1 MKIVT
6 RRGASLF
13 LVNFIRQVALTQLSC
28 TKLIA
33 YAVGANSTVVA
44 TNDNSILEDMIEF
57 GVNLSS
63 YVYDIGESEY
73 QKVELT
79 FQDVLKLSDI
89 EKASGIKVSNPD
101 NLSGELL
108 HSLKGETTV
117 TLYFRKFFGVVS
129 EDDNKLFLE
138 KQGVDLTNISVV
150 NARFCK
156 VKSVTFGEVV
166 TLNDQEESIEFYLEA
181 VDGTSEEELFFEVKG
196 LIANLFD
203 SIDTI

>member
-33 YAVGANSTVVA
+33 YAVGVNSTVVA

-89 EKASGIKVSNPD
+89 ENASGIKVSNPD

-166 TLNDQEESIEFYLEA
+166 TLNDQEESIEFHLEA